1 MKKTIFI
8 AFFLVALVIPLAT
21 HAYWVK
27 SGPAVT
33 ISKDEVVDGN
43 LYAAGASIIID
54 GKVKG
59 DIFCAGQNIVI
70 NGSVDGDIFCA
81 GQSIIV
87 NGNLGGSLRA
97 AGNSINVNGQVA
109 RNLMAFGA
117 AVYLDNK
124 SAIGWDALVGAATV
138 NAGGKIGRSLYGG
151 GAVATI
157 SGSVGSDVN
166 LKMDGNNKD
175 NKANLIIA
183 KSAQIAGN
191 VNYTSKIDASIEQ
204 GAQIKGKVLR
214 NEPKIPVS
222 NKQNAAIY
230 LWASIYS
237 SFTAL
242 VVGLVLIALWKNEI
256 IKLTD
261 IMLAK
266 IGPSIGWG
274 VIALFLTPII
284 IVLLLITLIGIPLA
298 FILAALWLVTIWVSK
313 VLVGIAIG
321 RRVLEQWAKNKKD
334 SLILAM
340 ILGIVIS
347 WFIFSLPL
355 LGWIAS
361 LVAIWWGLGGIY
373 LFFRKA

>member
-8 AFFLVALVIPLAT
+8 AFFLVVLAIPLAT

-27 SGPAVT
+27 SGPAVA

-43 LYAAGASIIID
+43 LYAAGASVIID

-59 DIFCAGQNIVI
+59 DVFCAGQNIVI
-70 NGSVDGDIFCA
+70 NGSVDGDVFCA
-81 GQSIIV
+81 GQSIII
-87 NGNLGGSLRA
+87 NGSLGGSLRA

-117 AVYLDNK
+117 AVYLDAK

-138 NAGGKIGRSLYGG
+138 NAGGKIGRSLHGG

-166 LKMDGNNKD
+166 LRMDNSSKD
-175 NKANLIIA
+175 NKPSLIIA

-214 NEPKIPVS
+214 SEPKMPVS

-230 LWASIYS
+230 AWASIYS
-237 SFTAL
+237 LFTAL

-256 IKLTD
+256 IRLTD

-266 IGPSIGWG
+266 LGPSIGWG

-313 VLVGIAIG
+313 VLVGIAVG

-340 ILGIVIS
+340 ILGIIIS
-347 WFIFSLPL
+347 WLIFSLPI

-373 LFFRKA
+373 LFFKKA